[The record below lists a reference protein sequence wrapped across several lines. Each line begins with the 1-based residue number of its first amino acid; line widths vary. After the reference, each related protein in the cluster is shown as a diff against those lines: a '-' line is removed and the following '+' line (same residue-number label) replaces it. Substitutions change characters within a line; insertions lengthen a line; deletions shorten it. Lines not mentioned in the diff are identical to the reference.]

1 MLGFQQSTQTLDA
14 EDFALVPFV
23 LRLDDPV
30 ETLVNPLLG
39 IVLEILG
46 QDVAELFFGGEDEMI
61 ETFLS
66 DGPHEPLRVGVQI
79 RTASKSASRVSSVA
93 RTAARPS
100 R

>member
-1 MLGFQQSTQTLDA
+1 
-14 EDFALVPFV
+14 V

-30 ETLVNPLLG
+30 ETLVNPFPR

-46 QDVAELFFGGEDEMI
+46 RDVAKLFFEGEDEMI

-66 DGPHEPLRVGVQI
+66 DGPHEPLRVGTQI
-79 RTASKSASRVSSVA
+79 RTASKISSRVSSVA